1 MSAAPDG
8 AALEGAA
15 PDGAALEG
23 AAPDDG
29 TADDGTAASVGWLDC
44 GAGASGDMLLGV
56 LVDSGVPVE
65 HLRAVVNLLPV
76 EEIGLRAERV
86 SRHALSATK
95 VHVDAPESHHHRTFR
110 DIRAMLDDAGLP
122 DAVHGSALEAFGRL
136 ARAEGAVHGTDPE
149 DVHFHEVGAL
159 DAIADIVGAC
169 AGVAWLREHRGLTRL
184 AASAVALGGG
194 RARGAHGS
202 IPVPGPAV
210 LRLAAEAEV
219 PVTGADLSYE
229 ACTPTGMA
237 LLATLVDGGFGGLPP
252 MVVRSVGTG
261 AGGRDPAET
270 ANVIRLVLGD
280 RLAATSDRRPDAG
293 SEAGSKAGQ
302 EVGAETG
309 QETAAAET
317 ALVLSCNVD
326 DLDPRLWPGVLAALL
341 AAGAADAWL
350 TPILMKKGRP
360 AHTLSVLC
368 ATDRAP
374 ALRAVIYAQTS
385 TIGVREVAVAKYPL
399 AREQASVDVDGQPVR
414 LKIARHGDTVV
425 NVSVEYDDV
434 AAAAAALGVPAKQ
447 VLARAT
453 AAAHRTHPR
462 A

>member
-1 MSAAPDG
+1 MTPAAPESTGPESTGPAG
-8 AALEGAA
+8 AASHDAV
-15 PDGAALEG
+15 P
-23 AAPDDG
+23 
-29 TADDGTAASVGWLDC
+29 ASVGWLDC

-56 LVDSGVPVE
+56 LVDSGVPLE
-65 HLRAVVNLLPV
+65 HLRATVNLLPV

-86 SRHALSATK
+86 TRHALAATK
-95 VHVDAPESHHHRTFR
+95 VHVEAPESHHHRTFR
-110 DIRAMLDDAGLP
+110 DIRAMLGAAGLP

-136 ARAEGAVHGTDPE
+136 ARAEGSVHGTDPE

-219 PVTGADLSYE
+219 PVTGADLPYE

-252 MVVRSVGTG
+252 MMVRSVGAG

-280 RLAATSDRRPDAG
+280 RPAG
-293 SEAGSKAGQ
+293 
-302 EVGAETG
+302 
-309 QETAAAET
+309 AAAET

-368 ATDRAP
+368 ATDRAA
-374 ALRAVIYAQTS
+374 ALRSVIYAQTS

-425 NVSVEYDDV
+425 NISVEYDDV
-434 AAAAAALGVPAKQ
+434 VAAAAALGVPAKQ

-453 AAAHRTHPR
+453 AAAHRTHPH

>member
-1 MSAAPDG
+1 VTPAATSSAA
-8 AALEGAA
+8 A
-15 PDGAALEG
+15 
-23 AAPDDG
+23 
-29 TADDGTAASVGWLDC
+29 VGWLDC

-56 LVDSGVPVE
+56 LVDGGVPLE

-86 SRHALSATK
+86 TRHALSATK

-110 DIRAMLDDAGLP
+110 DIRAMLGEAGLP
-122 DAVHGSALEAFGRL
+122 AAVHGTALEAFGRL

-219 PVTGADLSYE
+219 PVTGADLPYE

-252 MVVRSVGTG
+252 MVVRSVGVG

-280 RLAATSDRRPDAG
+280 RQA
-293 SEAGSKAGQ
+293 
-302 EVGAETG
+302 
-309 QETAAAET
+309 AAAET

-341 AAGAADAWL
+341 GAGAADAWL

-368 ATDRAP
+368 APDRAA

>member
-1 MSAAPDG
+1 
-8 AALEGAA
+8 
-15 PDGAALEG
+15 
-23 AAPDDG
+23 
-29 TADDGTAASVGWLDC
+29 VIGWLDC

-56 LVDSGVPVE
+56 LVDGGVPLA
-65 HLRAVVNLLPV
+65 HLRATVNLLPV

-86 SRHALSATK
+86 TRHALGATR

-110 DIRAMLDDAGLP
+110 DIRAMLGEAGLP
-122 DAVHGSALEAFGRL
+122 AAVRESALAAFGRL

-219 PVTGADLSYE
+219 PVTGAGLPYE

-237 LLATLVDGGFGGLPP
+237 LLATLVDGGFGTLPP

-261 AGGRDPAET
+261 AGGRDPDET
-270 ANVIRLVLGD
+270 ANVVRLVLGD
-280 RLAATSDRRPDAG
+280 PRPTR
-293 SEAGSKAGQ
+293 
-302 EVGAETG
+302 AET
-309 QETAAAET
+309 ED

-368 ATDRAP
+368 APERA
-374 ALRAVIYAQTS
+374 ADVRAVVYAQTS
-385 TIGVREVAVAKYPL
+385 TIGLREQPVTKYPL
-399 AREQASVDVDGQPVR
+399 PRVVGRVEIDGQPVR

-425 NVSVEYDDV
+425 NVSVEYEDVV
-434 AAAAAALGVPAKQ
+434 AAANVLGVPPKQ
-447 VLARAT
+447 LLARAT
-453 AAAHRTHPR
+453 AAAHRALHP
-462 A
+462 

>member
-1 MSAAPDG
+1 MI
-8 AALEGAA
+8 
-15 PDGAALEG
+15 
-23 AAPDDG
+23 
-29 TADDGTAASVGWLDC
+29 GWLDC

-56 LVDSGVPVE
+56 LVDSGVPLE
-65 HLRAVVNLLPV
+65 HLRATVNLLPV
-76 EEIGLRAERV
+76 EELGLRAEPV
-86 SRHALSATK
+86 TRHALRATK
-95 VHVDAPESHHHRTFR
+95 VHVDAPDSHHHRTFR
-110 DIRAMLDDAGLP
+110 DIRAMVDGLP
-122 DAVHGSALEAFGRL
+122 DPVREAALDAFGRL
-136 ARAEGAVHGTDPE
+136 ARAEGAVHGSDPE

-159 DAIADIVGAC
+159 DAIADIIGTC

-219 PVTGADLSYE
+219 PVTGAGLPYE

-252 MVVRSVGTG
+252 MVVRSVGMG
-261 AGGRDPAET
+261 AGGRDPDET

-280 RLAATSDRRPDAG
+280 PRPVRGRAPTT
-293 SEAGSKAGQ
+293 
-302 EVGAETG
+302 GAETG
-309 QETAAAET
+309 TDAGTDAGTED

-368 ATDRAP
+368 APARA
-374 ALRAVIYAQTS
+374 AELRAVVYAQTS
-385 TIGVREVAVAKYPL
+385 TIGLREVSVTKYPL
-399 AREQASVDVDGQPVR
+399 PREEGRIELDGHPVR

-425 NVSVEYDDV
+425 NVSVEYEDV
-434 AAAAAALGVPAKQ
+434 VAAANALGVPPKRLLARAAAAA
-447 VLARAT
+447 
-453 AAAHRTHPR
+453 HRVYHP
-462 A
+462 

>member
-1 MSAAPDG
+1 
-8 AALEGAA
+8 
-15 PDGAALEG
+15 
-23 AAPDDG
+23 
-29 TADDGTAASVGWLDC
+29 VIGWLDC

-56 LVDSGVPVE
+56 LVDGGVPLE
-65 HLRAVVNLLPV
+65 YLRATVNLLPV

-86 SRHALSATK
+86 WRHALGATR
-95 VHVDAPESHHHRTFR
+95 VHVDAPGSTHHRTFR
-110 DIRAMLDDAGLP
+110 DIRAMLGAAGLP
-122 DAVHGSALEAFGRL
+122 DPVRDGALAAFGRL

-184 AASAVALGGG
+184 GASTVALGGG

-219 PVTGADLSYE
+219 PVTGAGLPYE

-237 LLATLVDGGFGGLPP
+237 LLATLVDGGFGALPP

-261 AGGRDPAET
+261 AGGRDPDET
-270 ANVIRLVLGD
+270 ANVLRLVLGD
-280 RLAATSDRRPDAG
+280 PHPARPGDV
-293 SEAGSKAGQ
+293 E
-302 EVGAETG
+302 E
-309 QETAAAET
+309 
-317 ALVLSCNVD
+317 ALVLACNVD

-368 ATDRAP
+368 APERA
-374 ALRAVIYAQTS
+374 ADIRAVVYAHTS
-385 TIGVREVAVAKYPL
+385 TIGLRELVVTKYPL
-399 AREQASVDVDGQPVR
+399 DREQGSVEVDGQPIR

-434 AAAAAALGVPAKQ
+434 VAAAAALGVPPKQ
-447 VLARAT
+447 LLARAT
-453 AAAHRTHPR
+453 AAAHHAHPR
-462 A
+462 P

>member
-1 MSAAPDG
+1 VTPAATSSAAPESAAPD
-8 AALEGAA
+8 AA
-15 PDGAALEG
+15 
-23 AAPDDG
+23 
-29 TADDGTAASVGWLDC
+29 VGWLDC

-56 LVDSGVPVE
+56 LVDSGVPLE
-65 HLRAVVNLLPV
+65 HLRATVNLLPV

-86 SRHALSATK
+86 TRHALAATK

-110 DIRAMLDDAGLP
+110 DIRAMLGAAGLP
-122 DAVHGSALEAFGRL
+122 AEVHDTALEAFGRL

-169 AGVAWLREHRGLTRL
+169 AGVAWLREHRGLTTL

-219 PVTGADLSYE
+219 PVTGAGLPYE

-252 MVVRSVGTG
+252 MVVRSVSTG

-280 RLAATSDRRPDAG
+280 RPAAAGGSRPEGATG
-293 SEAGSKAGQ
+293 EAGPAG
-302 EVGAETG
+302 
-309 QETAAAET
+309 AAAET

-341 AAGAADAWL
+341 GAGAADAWL

-368 ATDRAP
+368 GPDRAA

>member
-1 MSAAPDG
+1 
-8 AALEGAA
+8 LI
-15 PDGAALEG
+15 
-23 AAPDDG
+23 
-29 TADDGTAASVGWLDC
+29 GWLDC
-44 GAGASGDMLLGV
+44 GSGASGDMLLGV
-56 LVDSGVPVE
+56 LVDSGVPLD
-65 HLRAVVNLLPV
+65 HLRATVNLLPV

-86 SRHALSATK
+86 QRHALAATK
-95 VHVDAPESHHHRTFR
+95 IHVDAPESHHHRTFR
-110 DIRAMLDDAGLP
+110 DIRAMLGGAGLP
-122 DAVHGSALEAFGRL
+122 AAVHDAALAAFGRL

-210 LRLAAEAEV
+210 LRLAAAAEV
-219 PVTGADLSYE
+219 PVTGANLPYE

-252 MVVRSVGTG
+252 MVVRSVGMG
-261 AGGRDPAET
+261 AGGRDPDET

-280 RLAATSDRRPDAG
+280 PQTRSAT
-293 SEAGSKAGQ
+293 
-302 EVGAETG
+302 
-309 QETAAAET
+309 ET

-368 ATDRAP
+368 GTDRAA
-374 ALRAVIYAQTS
+374 ALRAVIYEQTS
-385 TIGVREVAVAKYPL
+385 TIGVREVTVAKYPL

-434 AAAAAALGVPAKQ
+434 AAAAAALGMPAKQ

-453 AAAHRTHPR
+453 AAAHRPR
-462 A
+462 PHA